1 MQIRQTG
8 RAVIVDWPGGTAAH
22 RLEVLAAT
30 NFDATL
36 ARIGIRGMSIVMTS
50 SSAEHMGQ
58 AERYLK
64 GLQKVV
70 PSLPGHLDC
79 RAATGR
85 STGRSNPSR
94 PKRSLA

>member
-1 MQIRQTG
+1 MRIPQTG

-36 ARIGIRGMSIVMTS
+36 ARMGVRGMSIVMTS
-50 SSAEHMGQ
+50 CSAEHMKQ

-64 GLQKVV
+64 GLEKVA
-70 PSLPGHLDC
+70 PNLPRSLGLS
-79 RAATGR
+79 GR
-85 STGRSNPSR
+85 NGPFDWPEGQSR
-94 PKRSLA
+94 PRHSLA